1 MYFIPS
7 KIFLAGRRKRRIF
20 PRHLEEWVPPFHVEN
35 EKKRGW
41 RWMAMIRSNETVRL
55 RVLTIGEKSWIVSVI
70 EFWSNLIPVSSR

>member
-35 EKKRGW
+35 EKKKG
-41 RWMAMIRSNETVRL
+41 MEMDGDDSIRRNRSVTSLDDRRE
-55 RVLTIGEKSWIVSVI
+55 IVDYVCD
-70 EFWSNLIPVSSR
+70 